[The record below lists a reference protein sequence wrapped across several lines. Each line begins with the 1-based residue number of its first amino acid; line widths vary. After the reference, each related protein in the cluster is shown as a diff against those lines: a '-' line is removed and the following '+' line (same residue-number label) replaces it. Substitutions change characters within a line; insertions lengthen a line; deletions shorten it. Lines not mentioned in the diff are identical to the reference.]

1 MDFSTGVSP
10 ISSFFFCKFGLG
22 KVFCDVLD
30 SKVALFDPK
39 NIDKKRPKL
48 CFFKG
53 VRQWFGQKF
62 EICLLS
68 LFREIWPG
76 KGVWLLSR

>member
-1 MDFSTGVSP
+1 MTLKAPIFKKMDFSKGVSP

-22 KVFCDVLD
+22 KVFYDVLD
-30 SKVALFDPK
+30 SKLALFDPK

-53 VRQWFGQKF
+53 VRQ
-62 EICLLS
+62 I
-68 LFREIWPG
+68 REIWPG